1 LDLFGEVEDLRFAIA
16 PGRVNLIGEHT
27 DYNDGWVLPMAID
40 RYVGVAFRGRG
51 DRLIRAHSIAYNQ
64 TAEIELDRPGQV
76 EDRAWVSYVAGMM
89 WMIAE
94 SASEVSGIDC
104 VIDGNVPLGSGLSSS
119 AALEMAIARALCAAS
134 EIPWYPRSMAR
145 LGQQAEHRFVGVK
158 CGLMDQLASALAEED
173 CALLLDCRSTA
184 AEAVQIPE
192 AARVVVMDTGARRA
206 LANSAYNDRQASCET
221 AVRAL
226 RLLEPEVRA
235 LRDVD
240 PGLLERARDEM
251 DEPTFR
257 RAKHVVEENARP
269 AAMAGALR
277 AGDLGEAGRLMN
289 DSHDSLRDLYEVSSA
304 ELDLITSLA
313 RRHPACFGARL
324 TGAGF
329 GGCAVALIR
338 ADAADAFVPEVHSAY
353 SAEVDLPSELFV
365 CRPAAGARLLRPAET
380 AENTPPEE
388 PP

>member
-1 LDLFGEVEDLRFAIA
+1 MVSSDRLPGRLRSRFLDLFGEVEDLRFAIA

-235 LRDVD
+235 RFVRCATWIRVFSKELATRWMSR
-240 PGLLERARDEM
+240 PSGGQSTWSRRMRAPSPWPERFATEISGK
-251 DEPTFR
+251 P
-257 RAKHVVEENARP
+257 
-269 AAMAGALR
+269 
-277 AGDLGEAGRLMN
+277 
-289 DSHDSLRDLYEVSSA
+289 
-304 ELDLITSLA
+304 
-313 RRHPACFGARL
+313 
-324 TGAGF
+324 
-329 GGCAVALIR
+329 
-338 ADAADAFVPEVHSAY
+338 DAS
-353 SAEVDLPSELFV
+353 
-365 CRPAAGARLLRPAET
+365 
-380 AENTPPEE
+380 
-388 PP
+388 